1 MSYAERTSSTLV
13 VTLLVLILAAL
24 ALPIHA
30 QTCTVPGSHAT
41 IQQAID
47 DPACAMITLSA
58 QSFAESIV
66 VRRPLTL
73 AGPAAGGAVV
83 EGLVLVVGQGTEVIL
98 QDLTVE
104 NGCSP
109 DALRTSG
116 GAKITGN
123 NLRVERSEALPCP
136 ATTAGRIFTDGFELG
151 GTSNW
156 SVTVP

>member
-13 VTLLVLILAAL
+13 VTSLILVLTAL

-30 QTCTVPGSHAT
+30 QTCTVPGSHAS

-47 DPACAMITLSA
+47 DPVCVMITLSA
-58 QSFAESIV
+58 QRFAESIV

-73 AGPAAGGAVV
+73 TGPAAGGAVV
-83 EGLVLVVGQGTEVIL
+83 EGLVLAVGEGTEVIL
-98 QDLTVE
+98 LDLTVE

-109 DALRTSG
+109 DALRTSA
-116 GAKITGN
+116 GALVTGN

-151 GTSNW
+151 DTSNW
-156 SVTVP
+156 SSAVP

>member
-13 VTLLVLILAAL
+13 VTSLMLILTAL

-30 QTCTVPGSHAT
+30 QTCTVPGSLAT

-47 DPACAMITLSA
+47 DPACAMITLST
-58 QSFAESIV
+58 QTFAESIIIP
-66 VRRPLTL
+66 RSLTL
-73 AGPAAGGAVV
+73 AGPAVGEAIV
-83 EGLVLVVGQGTEVIL
+83 EGLVLVTGAGTEVIL

-109 DALRTSG
+109 DALRSSA

-136 ATTAGRIFTDGFELG
+136 VTTAGRIFNDGFELG
-151 GTSNW
+151 DTSNW
-156 SVTVP
+156 SSAVP

>member
-1 MSYAERTSSTLV
+1 M
-13 VTLLVLILAAL
+13 
-24 ALPIHA
+24 
-30 QTCTVPGSHAT
+30 PGSHAT

-47 DPACAMITLSA
+47 EPACAMITLSA
-58 QSFAESIV
+58 QRFAESIV

-73 AGPAAGGAVV
+73 AGPAAGEAVV
-83 EGLVLVVGQGTEVIL
+83 EGLVLVIGQGTEVIL

-136 ATTAGRIFTDGFELG
+136 VTTAGRVFTDGFESG

>member
-1 MSYAERTSSTLV
+1 MSWPEHTWSRLV
-13 VTLLVLILAAL
+13 ITLLVMILAAL
-24 ALPIHA
+24 APPLHA
-30 QTCTVPGSHAT
+30 QTCSVPGSHAT

-58 QSFAESIV
+58 QSFGESIV

-83 EGLVLVVGQGTEVIL
+83 EGLVLVVGEGTEVIL

-109 DALRTSG
+109 DALRTSA
-116 GAKITGN
+116 GAKVTGN
-123 NLRVERSEALPCP
+123 NLRVEHSEALPCP
-136 ATTAGRIFTDGFELG
+136 ATTAGQIFTDGFELG
-151 GTSNW
+151 DTSNW
-156 SVTVP
+156 SSAVP